1 MSSRAKVRTARG
13 WDIAVVAAIVAVLLL
28 GWLTS
33 FGAGGGAPPRSGQ
46 LVVPAPLS
54 ARPGPG
60 RGVTGYGY
68 VAPWPLRGDG
78 GAAAQGRGT
87 RR

>member
-33 FGAGGGAPPRSGQ
+33 FGAGGGAAPRSGQ
-46 LVVPAPLS
+46 LVVPVRLS

-60 RGVTGYGY
+60 RGVTGNGY
-68 VAPWPLRGDG
+68 VAPRPPGGNG
-78 GAAAQGRGT
+78 GAAAQGRWT